1 MELIKIYERTQDY
14 FRSTLVETGGIQQ
27 LHEGRDKMKTNAA
40 SSRNHSPF
48 RILMRNRKW
57 NFEERESRRKRK
69 IEEQIGREKESFS
82 PNFFSLKEQLL
93 EIESLKFSPPSSEKS
108 STRFFPRRR
117 IILHLRGREEE
128 KKRRCFDKQQS
139 HLFSL
144 FCIYERFVR

>member
-1 MELIKIYERTQDY
+1 MSGRRITLDPRWSKLAASNNYTKGETKWRRMLPRLATQP
-14 FRSTLVETGGIQQ
+14 FSVS
-27 LHEGRDKMKTNAA
+27 HSNAKSKMK
-40 SSRNHSPF
+40 
-48 RILMRNRKW
+48 
-57 NFEERESRRKRK
+57 ERESRRKRK

-82 PNFFSLKEQLL
+82 PNFFSSKEQLL

-139 HLFSL
+139 HLSNSSL
-144 FCIYERFVR
+144 VFFCIYERFVR